1 MSFGPLLG
9 LASLGSLVALPA
21 AWLTLS
27 YWRFARYHRYKGM
40 DVPRLP
46 PLPYAI
52 WESLAVVILGWW
64 HLRARWQDPLRVPAG
79 TRTGPPVVCIHGFS
93 QNGTNLWGI
102 RRALHRRGR
111 ATRAVS
117 LGGLT
122 RSLDAYVPPLVAALR
137 ETIAAS
143 PGGTVDVV
151 AHSMGGVVLRMALA
165 ASPELGTGIRRI
177 VTLASPH
184 AGTAFGRG
192 LPLGA
197 KTRLLGTRS
206 PLLHGLPA
214 LPRNISLTTI
224 STQVDLM
231 VYPERNCHI
240 EGAKRVRLTAM
251 GHNALL
257 THREAIAT
265 VVDAL
270 CAPDPLTDPLRALHT
285 AAPAP
290 SPGETP
296 HP

>member
-1 MSFGPLLG
+1 MSFGALLALLG
-9 LASLGSLVALPA
+9 LGSPFALTVAWFA
-21 AWLTLS
+21 FS
-27 YWRFARYHRYKGM
+27 YRRFIGYHQHKG
-40 DVPRLP
+40 VGTPRRP
-46 PLPYAI
+46 PLAYAL
-52 WESLAVVILGWW
+52 WEGLALLILGWW
-64 HLRARWQDPLRVPAG
+64 HVRARWQDPLRIPAG
-79 TRTGPPVVCIHGFS
+79 TLTGPPVVCIHGFS

-102 RRALHRRGR
+102 RRALYRHGR

-137 ETIAAS
+137 ETLAAS
-143 PGGTVDVV
+143 PDRTVDVV

-165 ASPELGTGIRRI
+165 TSPELGVGVRRI

-197 KTRLLGTRS
+197 KARLLGTRS

-214 LPRNISLTTI
+214 LPASISLTTV

-231 VYPERNCHI
+231 VYPERSCHI
-240 EGAKRVRLTAM
+240 EGAHRVRLTAM

-265 VVDAL
+265 VVAAL
-270 CAPDPLTDPLRALHT
+270 CAPDPLTGPDTP
-285 AAPAP
+285 APAP
-290 SPGETP
+290 SPGGTP
-296 HP
+296 RL